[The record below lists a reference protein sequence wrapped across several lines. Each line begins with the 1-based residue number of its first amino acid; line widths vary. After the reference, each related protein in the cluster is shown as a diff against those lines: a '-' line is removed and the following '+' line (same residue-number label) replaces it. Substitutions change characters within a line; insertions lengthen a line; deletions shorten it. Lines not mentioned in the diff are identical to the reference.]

1 VVVTDGAASASS
13 GETMNKRVAAVG
25 ITIAV
30 ALALALGCGERG
42 GPGSGGAF
50 ESRPAFLLIGID
62 GLDWERV
69 SRLVDEGRMPNTG
82 RLITGGASGMLRS
95 IHPYRSP
102 SVWTTIATGK
112 TEEKHGISGFMAYGP
127 AARDEMLASSN
138 LRNAKAIW
146 QILSSAERSVG
157 IIGWLVTYPA
167 DPVNGYMISS
177 LSVLQ
182 LSRRPGDEVPEEEF
196 EELRKGVYPPE
207 LWDAAARFRHTEEDI
222 PEEDLLPLL
231 GTTEYLGESEAVERM
246 HHLARFRA
254 ADLTA
259 LGMAEHLF
267 AARETDFS
275 AIYFRGN
282 DIVSHFFWRYMEPD
296 TWKERP
302 SEEMIETFAPVID
315 RYYEL
320 ADDIVGRL
328 LAIRDE
334 RTIVILLS
342 DHGFAGHRGYPGFD
356 GGVAMG
362 TNMHREQGTIVL
374 NGPNIVP
381 GAEIEG
387 ASVLDVTPTVLA
399 LSGLPIGRD
408 MDGKPLVAAIDRAFL
423 ARHPVAYVDTYESQ
437 EDAGDTEPVA
447 SPIDDEVK
455 EMLRSLGYID

>member
-1 VVVTDGAASASS
+1 MKRGAVRTRAILRAAGAAAL
-13 GETMNKRVAAVG
+13 V
-25 ITIAV
+25 AV
-30 ALALALGCGERG
+30 ALATGVGCADRG
-42 GPGSGGAF
+42 GPDQGAA
-50 ESRPAFLLIGID
+50 SPDRVRFLLIGID

-69 SRLVDEGRMPNTG
+69 TRLVREGRMPNTAE
-82 RLITGGASGMLRS
+82 LMAGGAAGVLRS

-112 TEEKHGISGFMAYGP
+112 TEEKHGISGFMARG
-127 AARDEMLASSN
+127 AALRDQLLASSN
-138 LRNAKAIW
+138 LRKAKAIW

-157 IIGWLVTYPA
+157 VIGWLVTYPA
-167 DPVNGYMISS
+167 EAVNGYMISS

-182 LSRRPGDEVPEEEF
+182 LSRRPGDEVPEAEF
-196 EELRKGVYPPE
+196 EDLRRGVYPPE
-207 LWDAAARFRHTEEDI
+207 LWDEVARFRRTEEDV

-231 GTTEYLGESEAVERM
+231 GTTDYLDEAEAKERM

-259 LGMAEHLF
+259 WGMAEHLF
-267 AARETDFS
+267 PTMKSDFD

-315 RYYEL
+315 RYYEMADEMIGRFL
-320 ADDIVGRL
+320 AF
-328 LAIRDE
+328 RDE
-334 RTIVILLS
+334 DTIVILLS

-362 TNMHREQGTIVL
+362 INMHRAQGTIVL
-374 NGPNIVP
+374 NGPNIVA
-381 GAEIEG
+381 GTEIDG
-387 ASVLDVTPTVLA
+387 ASVLDVTPTILA
-399 LSGLPIGRD
+399 LSRLPVGRD
-408 MDGKPLVAAIDRAFL
+408 MDGKPLAAAIDPAFL
-423 ARHPVAYVDTYESQ
+423 ARHPVAYVDTYETGG
-437 EDAGDTEPVA
+437 DAGESEPIE